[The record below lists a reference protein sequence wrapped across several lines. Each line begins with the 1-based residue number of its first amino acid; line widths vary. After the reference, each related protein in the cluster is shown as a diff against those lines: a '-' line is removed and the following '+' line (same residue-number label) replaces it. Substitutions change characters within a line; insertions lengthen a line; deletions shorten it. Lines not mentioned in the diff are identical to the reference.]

1 MMIIQLVTNMFER
14 METLLGLPREFRI
27 GTREDS
33 HNGLIDKAKFSEI
46 AKALLLK
53 ENGGR
58 PEEGQGG
65 IGALRKDMRKSKR
78 LLRCHIAP

>member
-1 MMIIQLVTNMFER
+1 MFER
-14 METLLGLPREFRI
+14 METVLGLPREFRI

-33 HNGLIDKAKFSEI
+33 HDGLINKAGFSEFT
-46 AKALLLK
+46 KALLLK

-65 IGALRKDMRKSKR
+65 IMSLRKDMKKAKR